1 MIAYCGRP
9 SAASFRDPLTYRGAG
24 YARSTIAEICS
35 LRVAPATALIS
46 QTGSFGTGYQ
56 NGSGRA

>member
-35 LRVAPATALIS
+35 LMVVLATALIS
-46 QTGSFGTGYQ
+46 QIGS
-56 NGSGRA
+56 

>member
-9 SAASFRDPLTYRGAG
+9 PAASFRDPLTYISID

-35 LRVAPATALIS
+35 LGVALATALIA
-46 QTGSFGTGYQ
+46 QTGS
-56 NGSGRA
+56 